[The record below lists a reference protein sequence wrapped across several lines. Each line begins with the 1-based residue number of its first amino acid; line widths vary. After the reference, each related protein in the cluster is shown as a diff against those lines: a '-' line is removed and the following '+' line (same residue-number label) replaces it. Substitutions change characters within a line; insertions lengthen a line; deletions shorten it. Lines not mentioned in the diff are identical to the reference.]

1 MGTEPAVLFRRDND
15 RENQV
20 ERFETLVR
28 EHQRAIY
35 RVAHRLC
42 GNPSE
47 AEDLIQETLIE
58 AFESFPRFRAG
69 TNFDRWVFRIMRN
82 TFIDSVRRRPKARL
96 ESLESGLLDKSGEL
110 MLREIVDFDS
120 APDTEIMA
128 RTLDEPVQ
136 NALDALPPEFKLVVI
151 LADIE
156 GLSYEE
162 VGRIAGCP
170 VGTVRS
176 RLHRGR
182 AILKDKLKGYVRL

>member
-1 MGTEPAVLFRRDND
+1 VIFRRDND
-15 RENQV
+15 V
-20 ERFETLVR
+20 ERFEALVR

-42 GNPSE
+42 GNPTE

-58 AFESFPRFRAG
+58 AFESFPRFREG

-110 MLREIVDFDS
+110 MLREVVDADS

-136 NALDALPPEFKLVVI
+136 NALDALPPEFKIVVI

-162 VGRIAGCP
+162 VSRIAGCP